1 MDNETFQ
8 SIVSETLNEL
18 NTNDNQDNQELEG
31 TANSDYQENVQTDT
45 VEDASDN
52 VQESSDEDVNS
63 LKDNQESE
71 NVDDVDDAN
80 ILDLE
85 QDEDTPSTNEKDV
98 QAFARMRTEL
108 KEANNNLNAAKSVID
123 FFDVR
128 ARQMGLDGIKDL
140 MEKTVEAETKK
151 QAEKQGIPVDV
162 LKRINTLE
170 DKVKQ
175 QDIERENIIRSQK
188 EKDINYVLD
197 DFVQN
202 HSLNQKAINKMAN
215 DLLSDGFNLN
225 VLMNMPRSAVNR
237 ILNSYLPKETVSQDI
252 LAKKE
257 QIKKEV
263 PPTGNSSSGSN
274 VDDKIDEI
282 AKKWLEG
289 INY

>member
-1 MDNETFQ
+1 MYLSQLRAKYNGY
-8 SIVSETLNEL
+8 S
-18 NTNDNQDNQELEG
+18 
-31 TANSDYQENVQTDT
+31 A
-45 VEDASDN
+45 
-52 VQESSDEDVNS
+52 ESFN
-63 LKDNQESE
+63 NYFG
-71 NVDDVDDAN
+71 
-80 ILDLE
+80 
-85 QDEDTPSTNEKDV
+85 KDV
-98 QAFARMRTEL
+98 SIFLLTGNGLSPAFGYD
-108 KEANNNLNAAKSVID
+108 KEAKKSTKEVVGRYLETYFKGFGVQRVKLPKD
-123 FFDVR
+123 FNI
-128 ARQMGLDGIKDL
+128 DGIKDL

-289 INY
+289 VNY

>member
-8 SIVSETLNEL
+8 SIVSETLNDL

-31 TANSDYQENVQTDT
+31 TANSDYQETVQTDT

-52 VQESSDEDVNS
+52 VQENSNEDEN
-63 LKDNQESE
+63 LLENNQESE
-71 NVDDVDDAN
+71 NVDDDAD

-274 VDDKIDEI
+274 VDDKIDAI